1 MMLNEV
7 GEHRLY
13 CSC

>member
-1 MMLNEV
+1 MLNEV